1 MRLLKPDIE
10 IIKRVA
16 FELWGDKVLV
26 YLFGSRTDDS
36 KKGGDIDL
44 YIQLNK
50 EYSPREIMLQKAEF
64 LAKLDLLLGEQKIDV
79 LIKTPYN
86 NDLPIIKTAQLT
98 GVLL

>member
-1 MRLLKPDIE
+1 MRLLQSDIE
-10 IIKRVA
+10 NIKRVA
-16 FELWGDKVLV
+16 FEVWGDHTLV

-44 YIQLNK
+44 YVQPTK
-50 EYSPREIMLQKAEF
+50 EYSPREIMLQKTKF

-86 NDLPIIKTAQLT
+86 IDLPIIKTAQLT
-98 GVLL
+98 GILL